1 MRKHPLTWLALGLP
15 ICFLLGFFACPAA
28 AQNTLTFTAET
39 ETGVEFVTPIL
50 SWDTTP
56 AADTCTASG
65 DWTGDKGAFGIE
77 TLAPISSGATYNL
90 TCEWLDNTATLTWTA
105 PTQNTDGTPL
115 TDLAGF
121 KVFYGATSGNYS
133 VEFTINDPTVTTT
146 IVTPLTPG
154 LWFFATKAFNAI
166 GTDSDFSN
174 EAQKLL
180 TQESDVKSVGITVNP
195 KPASPG
201 SLTVL

>member
-1 MRKHPLTWLALGLP
+1 MKNKPLAGLALALP
-15 ICFLLGFFACPAA
+15 ICFLLGFFACSAY

-56 AADTCTASG
+56 AADSCTASG
-65 DWTGDKGAFGIE
+65 DWSGDKGASGTE
-77 TLAPISSGATYNL
+77 TLAPISSTATYNM
-90 TCEWLDNTATLTWTA
+90 TCEWKDDTATLTWTA
-105 PTQNTDGTPL
+105 PTENTDGTAL

-133 VEFTINDPTVTTT
+133 VEFTINDPNVTTT

-166 GTDSDFSN
+166 GTESDFSN

-180 TQESDVKSVGITVNP
+180 TQESDVKNVGITVNP
-195 KPASPG
+195 KPASPDN
-201 SLTVL
+201 LTVL

>member
-1 MRKHPLTWLALGLP
+1 MRKMLLAVALAALP
-15 ICFLLGFFACPAA
+15 FIAA

-39 ETGVEFVTPIL
+39 ETGTETVTPVL

-56 AADTCTASG
+56 AANTCTASG
-65 DWTGDKGAFGIE
+65 DWTGNKGAFGIE
-77 TLAPISSGATYNL
+77 TLAPISSSATYNL

-115 TDLAGF
+115 TDLTGF
-121 KVFYGATSGNYS
+121 WVHYGATSGNYS
-133 VEFTINDPTVTTT
+133 VTVQYPDPNQTTAV
-146 IVTPLTPG
+146 ITPLTPG
-154 LWFFATKAFNAI
+154 LWFFVATAYNAL
-166 GTDSDFSN
+166 GVESDFSN

-195 KPASPG
+195 KPASPEN
-201 SLTVL
+201 LTVL